1 MHVQLLAWHR
11 AQQAC
16 TKQMSSTAE
25 RTQESQLSHGQLLKG
40 PQENNTKK
48 STSSSP
54 VCIRENNHF
63 WVTRQLV
70 AELTVPGQECNQHKR
85 IYETVMTCFLIN
97 SRIYCYPL
105 RRPNQ
110 LNWGAHWNGA
120 HGCLEGCSDPHRA
133 AALPLLSEHSK
144 GLFLTVIPTP
154 NLYLQSLLA
163 MPAV

>member
-1 MHVQLLAWHR
+1 MYNFWPGTEHSKH
-11 AQQAC
+11 AQSKWAALQ
-16 TKQMSSTAE
+16 
-25 RTQESQLSHGQLLKG
+25 KG
-40 PQENNTKK
+40 PRSLSSAMGSSWKAPKKTTPKK

-63 WVTRQLV
+63 WMTRQLV
-70 AELTVPGQECNQHKR
+70 AKLTVPGQECNQHKR

-97 SRIYCYPL
+97 SRTYCYPL

-154 NLYLQSLLA
+154 NLYLQSLPA
-163 MPAV
+163 TPAV